1 MILLRIKDIIFSR
14 DMLNQ
19 YWELTKIRYKTTKEG
34 IIFMDESIKKYLE
47 RIKYEGS
54 LEVSYETLYGIHVRH
69 ALSIPFEN
77 LDVYNRKPIFLGK
90 EILFQKIVENG
101 RGGYCFEMNGLLS
114 IVLKELGFKVTD
126 LLARACLEGEIF
138 FAKLHHVMLVE
149 IEDKKWLVDVGFGGE
164 GITAPVLIEEG
175 VEQKQFVNTYRIKT
189 NPAFGYVLQ
198 RKVEDEYINLYAF
211 TTEECIP
218 VDFVVANHFTST
230 FPESFF
236 LKERFCTIPTEKGRI
251 TLTQGHFK
259 VVEGEKVAETKIT
272 DDKEFYELLKM
283 NFHISMEG

>member
-1 MILLRIKDIIFSR
+1 
-14 DMLNQ
+14 
-19 YWELTKIRYKTTKEG
+19 
-34 IIFMDESIKKYLE
+34 MDESIKKYLE

-54 LEVSYETLYGIHVRH
+54 LEVSYETLYGIHVSH

-77 LDVYNRKPIFLGK
+77 LDVYNKKPILLDK
-90 EILFQKIVENG
+90 ETLFRKIVENG

-149 IEDKKWLVDVGFGGE
+149 LDDKKWLVDVGFGGE
-164 GITAPVLIEEG
+164 GITAPVLIEEES
-175 VEQKQFVNTYRIKT
+175 EQEQFVNTYRIVT
-189 NPAFGYVLQ
+189 NPVFGYVLQ
-198 RKVEDEYINLYAF
+198 RKVEDEYISIYAF
-211 TTEECIP
+211 TTDGCIP
-218 VDFVVANHFTST
+218 VDYVVANHFTST

-236 LKERFCTIPTEKGRI
+236 LKERFCTIPTEKGRL

-259 VVEGEKVAETKIT
+259 VVEGEKVTETKVAG
-272 DDKEFYELLKM
+272 DKEFYELLKM
-283 NFHISMEG
+283 HFGISIEG